1 MRNILGW
8 WKYFISW
15 LWWWSHECVCVCQT
29 HQILHLK
36 WMHFIFCKLYLNKV
50 DLKKILCPFPL
61 KLLFYI
67 LCSSKQFQH
76 SFSIMIIIVLFVLK
90 GDLIYCVCS
99 ASNDNNIINHILL
112 NWYSCYLVNV
122 FFRTCL
128 IWASTLKHAPESI
141 PTKFSH
147 WFILIC

>member
-1 MRNILGW
+1 M
-8 WKYFISW
+8 S
-15 LWWWSHECVCVCQT
+15 VCVCQS

-67 LCSSKQFQH
+67 LFSSKQFQD
-76 SFSIMIIIVLFVLK
+76 SFNIMIIIVLFVLK
-90 GDLIYCVCS
+90 GDLIYYVCS

-112 NWYSCYLVNV
+112 NWYSCCLVNV

-128 IWASTLKHAPESI
+128 TWASTSKHMLLKASQQN
-141 PTKFSH
+141 F
-147 WFILIC
+147 LIGLFLSVNKQ

>member
-1 MRNILGW
+1 MR
-8 WKYFISW
+8 
-15 LWWWSHECVCVCQT
+15 VCVYQT

-67 LCSSKQFQH
+67 LFSSKQFQD
-76 SFSIMIIIVLFVLK
+76 SFNIMIIIVLFVLK

-128 IWASTLKHAPESI
+128 TWASTSKHAPESL

-147 WFILIC
+147 WFIPIC